1 MAENPNNDCGCC
13 KGLSA
18 RTLILVYN
26 RPGLSTI
33 RYRTGT
39 HTRFKQSMIAGLSD
53 PKRPALGSLK
63 TRDEDDFS
71 IALLDAWAA
80 VADVLTF
87 YQERIATESYLRT
100 ATQRES
106 ILQLS
111 RLIGYELRPGVASSA
126 YLAFCMETAEG
137 APDSTSINIGTKIQS
152 IPGPG
157 QLPSTFET
165 VESITAWP
173 SLNELKPL
181 MTMRQEVTPSSGK
194 VWFEGMSTGLK
205 NGDGLLFNLKAG
217 EEFFC
222 QVESVKLLPEKNQTE
237 VKIQKR
243 VPLPPKQPK
252 SQVKAVAYDQAAR
265 QRIFYQDMDFGKTN
279 LGKTNLDKIDY
290 PLSGY
295 PLSGRVSSKSPDQS
309 SRSSKAA
316 GASVKVAAPQAPQY
330 QYAYAAD
337 ADKSYQVAAAKEYFA
352 EPVKAEDVLI
362 FNVMFPGFTTAILGG
377 QVEPPRQGSIDLPA
391 GVTAFRSKAY
401 IFGHNAPRFDSLPN
415 SMKYGDYIP
424 EHSKDGT
431 DKVTYHFED
440 GPYRYREESWVDTKL
455 EESWAGKKLN
465 EYKLIDNTPEKA
477 SIFLDSVYP
486 VQKGGVIILRDGNA
500 CQPYKVDDFWDISKS
515 DFTLTAKIR
524 ALALTTVDTSSL
536 SEFSVRGTSVFCQGE
551 ELALARVPYDVPC
564 VSGGSIVLDGYLYR
578 LKKYQPII
586 VCGRLAMDLEDNPS
600 SCEVAIVSDRQITPG
615 PEGFTTI
622 SLLDSLKG
630 KYLRETV
637 TVYANVAPAT
647 EGETKEEVLGSG
659 DASVPFQRFSLH
671 SEPLTYVPSIST
683 NGSASTLK
691 VYVNGVQW
699 HEVASLY
706 GCGPKDRVFAVRRDE
721 NGKAEVKFGDGIN
734 GSRLPTGQE
743 NVRAV
748 YRKGLGKSGN
758 VDEGLLSLLMKV
770 PLGIRS
776 VKNPIAASG
785 GADPE
790 DLESARTNAPLDMFT
805 LGRLVSLQDYE
816 DFCRAFAGI
825 GKALA
830 TWTWNGQVRGIL
842 VTVAGQGGDDVK
854 EDSILYKNLLAE
866 MHRAGDPTIPIELKS
881 YQKAFFRVS
890 ASVKIDPDYQADQV
904 LSQVRRSV
912 LARFSFNAR
921 SFGQDVYLSEVMAA
935 IQSVPGVM
943 AAEVSQLYKVTARK
957 EMKSAKCGEV
967 LANIVLSGLVGKD
980 SMIPAS
986 APRSGD
992 KHQQAAPAELLI
1004 IDPNQPF
1011 DSLGVIS

>member
-1 MAENPNNDCGCC
+1 MMTENSYDDCGCC
-13 KGLSA
+13 RGLSA
-18 RTLILVYN
+18 RTPVLVYN
-26 RPGLSTI
+26 RPSLSTI

-39 HTRFKQSMIAGLSD
+39 HSRFKQSMIAGLSD
-53 PKRPALGSLK
+53 PKRPELSRLK
-63 TRDEDDFS
+63 TRDDDDFS

-100 ATQRES
+100 AIQRES

-126 YLAFCMETAEG
+126 YLAFSMETAEG
-137 APDSTSINIGTKIQS
+137 APDSVSIDIGTKVQS

-157 QLPSTFET
+157 QLPSIFET

-181 MTMRQEVTPSSGK
+181 VTMRQDVTPSSEK
-194 VWFEGMSTGLK
+194 VWLEGMSTGLK
-205 NGDGLLFNLKAG
+205 SGDGLLFNLTSG

-222 QVESVKLLPEKNQTE
+222 QVESIKLLPEKNQTE
-237 VKIQKR
+237 VKIQKQIL
-243 VPLPPKQPK
+243 LPQKQTK
-252 SQVKAVAYDQAAR
+252 FQVKAVAYKQAAM
-265 QRIFYQDMDFGKTN
+265 QRIFYQDMNLGKTN
-279 LGKTNLDKIDY
+279 LGKINLDKINLGKISN
-290 PLSGY
+290 PLGEKI
-295 PLSGRVSSKSPDQS
+295 SSKSPAQS

-316 GASVKVAAPQAPQY
+316 GSSVKAAALQAAQY
-330 QYAYAAD
+330 QYESAAEVD
-337 ADKSYQVAAAKEYFA
+337 LSYQVAAVKEYYA
-352 EPVKAEDVLI
+352 KPVNAKDVLI
-362 FNVMFPGFTTAILGG
+362 IDSVFPLFIAAILGG
-377 QVEPPRQGSIDLPA
+377 QVEPPRQGSVDLPPGA
-391 GVTAFRSKAY
+391 TAFRSRAY

-415 SMKYGDYIP
+415 SMKYGDYITV
-424 EHSKDGT
+424 HKKDDPDT
-431 DKVTYHFED
+431 ETYQFKP
-440 GPYRYREESWVDTKL
+440 GPYRYREDSWVDGTTLDK
-455 EESWAGKKLN
+455 
-465 EYKLIDNTPEKA
+465 YDLIDKTPDKA
-477 SIFLDSVYP
+477 SLFLDGIYP
-486 VQKGGVIILRDGNA
+486 VQKGGVIILRDRNA
-500 CQPYKVDDFWDISKS
+500 CQPYKVDDFWDVSKS

-524 ALALTTVDTSSL
+524 ALALTTEDASAL
-536 SEFSVRGTSVFCQGE
+536 SNFTVRGTTVFCQGE
-551 ELALARVPYDVPC
+551 ELVLARVPYDDPF

-578 LKKYQPII
+578 LKKDQPII
-586 VCGRLAMDLEDNPS
+586 VCGKLAMDLEDNPS
-600 SCEVAIVSDRQITPG
+600 SCEIAIVSDVQITPG
-615 PEGFTTI
+615 PEGFTTV

-637 TVYANVAPAT
+637 TVYANVALVT

-659 DASVPFQRFSLH
+659 DASVPFQRFSPH
-671 SEPLTYVPSIST
+671 SEPLTYVPSTSSS
-683 NGSASTLK
+683 GSASTLK
-691 VYVNGVQW
+691 VYVDGVQW
-699 HEVASLY
+699 HEVKSLY
-706 GCGPKDRVFAVRRDE
+706 GCGPKDKVFVAQRDE
-721 NGKAEVKFGDGIN
+721 NGKVEVKFGDGIN

-758 VDEGLLSLLMKV
+758 VDAGKLSLLMKV
-770 PLGIRS
+770 PLGIKS

-830 TWTWNGQVRGIL
+830 TWTWNGQVRGVL
-842 VTVAGQGGDDVK
+842 VTVAGQGGDDVT
-854 EDSILYKNLLAE
+854 EDSVLYKNLLAE
-866 MHRAGDPTIPIELKS
+866 MHRAGDPTIPIELRS

-890 ASVKIDPDYQADQV
+890 TSIKIDPDYQADWV

-912 LARFSFNAR
+912 LARFSFYAR
-921 SFGQDVYLSEVMAA
+921 SFGQNVYLSEVMAA

-943 AAEVSQLYKVTARK
+943 AAKVSQLYKVTARK
-957 EMKSAKCGEV
+957 EMKSAKFGEV
-967 LANIVLSGLVGKD
+967 LANIVLFGFVGKNN
-980 SMIPAS
+980 MIPAS